1 MISYKSQKHLAY
13 FLFSCFVI
21 TAINLLGADK
31 IYLTSSADRNND
43 EQPLSIKITE
53 SLKFTLPNGAQ
64 KLCVWIP
71 LPPDDEYQRVES
83 LEIKSPWSYRIIKD
97 PEFDNKILFIDPDNY
112 PDMESQAII
121 KWEYKVVR
129 REQNGFSTDNSNAL
143 SDELYLKER
152 GLVIIDDRIREIAK
166 TVTNNISDPL
176 EKAGA
181 LYHYVLT
188 HVDYDTSVPGWG
200 RGDVA
205 YACDIG
211 KGNCTDFHSLFIS
224 LSRAAGIPARF
235 QIGYPVPVEE
245 NSGRLLKP
253 YHCWAEFFIVGKGWT
268 PVDISEAW
276 KHPEKTEYYFGNI
289 DKDRILIST
298 GREIRLSPDKSE
310 GTTLNYF
317 VKPYIELD
325 GKKYDNF
332 EIERSF
338 VKLY

>member
-1 MISYKSQKHLAY
+1 MKKELFLIAISILFFYLISTTGLDRISELAEIPLAGMGSMSLENKH
-13 FLFSCFVI
+13 
-21 TAINLLGADK
+21 K
-31 IYLTSSADRNND
+31 ND
-43 EQPLSIKITE
+43 EQELSIKITE
-53 SLKFTLPNGAQ
+53 RLRFELPKGTHE
-64 KLCVWIP
+64 LRIWIP
-71 LPPDDEYQRVES
+71 LPATDKHQRIES
-83 LEIKSPWSYRIIKD
+83 LQIKSPWAYSIIND
-97 PEFDNKILFIDPDNY
+97 PEFGNKILFIQIDNTS
-112 PDMESQAII
+112 PEKTRTKSQHVSSGEI
-121 KWEYKVVR
+121 KWEYQIER
-129 REQNGFSTDNSNAL
+129 RGQHGYSVDEGSTISNQ
-143 SDELYLKER
+143 LYLRER
-152 GLVIIDDRIREIAK
+152 GLEIIDDRIREIAK

-317 VKPYIELD
+317 VK
-325 GKKYDNF
+325 
-332 EIERSF
+332 
-338 VKLY
+338 LY